1 MPATMPEG
9 CDREADA
16 SFWSGRRDSNRRP
29 SPWHS
34 LPLFAKVGPA
44 GISLQ
49 KQLHRRDWTIALD
62 FDAVDFACG
71 VAEVSEGIVLNEMVV
86 PDRYVTF
93 GPAPTAG
100 ELGASRMGV
109 QHLEEC
115 VALER
120 RELIDPL
127 RERPV

>member
-16 SFWSGRRDSNRRP
+16 SSWSGRRDSDPRP
-29 SPWHS
+29 SPWQR
-34 LPLFAKVGPA
+34 PDDAIA
-44 GISLQ
+44 GEAA
-49 KQLHRRDWTIALD
+49 LHRRDWRIALD
-62 FDAVDFACG
+62 FDAVDLACG

-86 PDRYVTF
+86 PDRYVAV

-109 QHLEEC
+109 QHLE
-115 VALER
+115 
-120 RELIDPL
+120 
-127 RERPV
+127 